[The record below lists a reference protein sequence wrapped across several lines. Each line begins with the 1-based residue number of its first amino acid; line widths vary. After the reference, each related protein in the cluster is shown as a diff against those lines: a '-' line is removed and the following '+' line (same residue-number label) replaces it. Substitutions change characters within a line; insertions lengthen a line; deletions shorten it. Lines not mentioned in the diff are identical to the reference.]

1 MPEKPGL
8 QRHSPVHEWQLA
20 IVDFKGITT
29 KKREGDLHLCVVWMT
44 LARQGAVLSI
54 EPVLSSGVARPSLTN
69 IALPPVRTVT
79 APILRITAAPVQAL
93 ARLVAVSAV
102 SSERAELM
110 ALKQRMECAGDVLL
124 LPPTHLR
131 SSVAW
136 LTPAVAVERIT
147 VRAVVA
153 LAFLFTTSSVTAVGA
168 RVGTNEALENMG
180 SKLLVSGSR
189 SPNPLAP

>member
-1 MPEKPGL
+1 MILKEL
-8 QRHSPVHEWQLA
+8 QQR
-20 IVDFKGITT
+20 
-29 KKREGDLHLCVVWMT
+29 REGDLHLCVVWMT

-102 SSERAELM
+102 TSERAELM

-131 SSVAW
+131 SLVAW

-147 VRAVVA
+147 VRAIVA
-153 LAFLFTTSSVTAVGA
+153 LAFLFTASSVTAVGA

-180 SKLLVSGSR
+180 SKLLVSGFMKSV
-189 SPNPLAP
+189 SQPTCSLKKWVGEPDKVS

>member
-8 QRHSPVHEWQLA
+8 QRHSPVHEWQLG
-20 IVDFKGITT
+20 VVGFKGITT

-110 ALKQRMECAGDVLL
+110 ALKQRMECACYCH
-124 LPPTHLR
+124 P
-131 SSVAW
+131 
-136 LTPAVAVERIT
+136 LTLDPR
-147 VRAVVA
+147 
-153 LAFLFTTSSVTAVGA
+153 
-168 RVGTNEALENMG
+168 
-180 SKLLVSGSR
+180 
-189 SPNPLAP
+189 